1 MEKNTGKNKE
11 AKHKY
16 TFEEA
21 LKRLEEIV
29 SKLETSEVPLEET
42 LNLFQEG
49 MELVNFCNQKLE
61 EVKHKVEMVVR
72 LKEGFTLKKFEE
84 NKEDEE
90 VDSSENIFD
99 DDLKEEKDDD
109 NDELP
114 F

>member
-1 MEKNTGKNKE
+1 MEKNKKR
-11 AKHKY
+11 Y

-42 LNLFQEG
+42 ISLFEEG
-49 MELVNFCNQKLE
+49 MELVKFCNQKLE

-72 LKEGFTLKKFEE
+72 TKNGFTLKPFVEKSNDIIEKEE
-84 NKEDEE
+84 KEDEE
-90 VDSSENIFD
+90 EDIDE
-99 DDLKEEKDDD
+99 
-109 NDELP
+109 ELP